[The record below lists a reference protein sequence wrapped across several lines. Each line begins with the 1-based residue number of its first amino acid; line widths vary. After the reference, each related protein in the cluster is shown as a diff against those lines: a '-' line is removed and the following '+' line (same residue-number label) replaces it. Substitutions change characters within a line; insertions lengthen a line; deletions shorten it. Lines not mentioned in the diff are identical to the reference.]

1 MIGALT
7 SVNLIRAVC
16 VCVGWREGGRA
27 RDVACVCVCVYFCVS
42 VRSPFW
48 LPAGIAVPLSMLCP
62 SSAGPRLTN

>member
-1 MIGALT
+1 MIRALT

-16 VCVGWREGGRA
+16 VCVGGSEGEGR
-27 RDVACVCVCVYFCVS
+27 CVCLCVYFCVS